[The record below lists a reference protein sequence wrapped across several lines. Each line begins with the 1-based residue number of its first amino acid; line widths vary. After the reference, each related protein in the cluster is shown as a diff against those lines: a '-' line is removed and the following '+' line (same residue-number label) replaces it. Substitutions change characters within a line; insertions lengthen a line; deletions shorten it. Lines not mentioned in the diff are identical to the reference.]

1 MQPPT
6 DPPASAERWVPFA
19 EAQQILGLS
28 ETTLRRMIRQGK
40 VTAEVLPRA
49 EGDSRV
55 VYRVLVADPPASAA
69 TRQDSESDHP
79 PDTRPDIATGLLAR
93 LAAQDDTIAAK
104 DAEIA
109 RIYAENAELRERVGR
124 AETRADL
131 LAAEL
136 ERARR
141 PWWRWPW

>member
-55 VYRVLVADPPASAA
+55 VYRVLVHDPPASAA
-69 TRQDSESDHP
+69 IRHDSESDHP
-79 PDTRPDIATGLLAR
+79 PNIRPDIATGLLER

-109 RIYAENAELRERVGR
+109 RIHAETADLRERVGR

-136 ERARR
+136 ERARGR
-141 PWWRWPW
+141 RWWKWW